1 MSHSVNKTL
10 LLGTVG
16 GDAVSTPL
24 GNGNSVVKVSLA
36 TPRGWME
43 DGAWKEVTDW
53 HNIAFFGKSA
63 ERALMI
69 KKGMVI
75 FITGRNQT
83 SVYEKSGVKCYR
95 TEVVVDM
102 KGELQILGYPSLTRQ
117 NRPQGSPSPQQQRPA
132 QNQPAQQ
139 PPQFEDDWRD
149 GVFGPDD
156 QIPGF

>member
-1 MSHSVNKTL
+1 MSYSINKTH

-16 GDAVSTPL
+16 ADPVSTPL

-36 TPRGWME
+36 TSRGWME

-63 ERALMI
+63 ERALKI
-69 KKGMVI
+69 KKGMAI

-102 KGELQILGYPSLTRQ
+102 KGELEILGYPSLTRQ
-117 NRPQGSPSPQQQRPA
+117 NRAQGSPSPQQQRPA
-132 QNQPAQQ
+132 PNQPAQQ
-139 PPQFEDDWRD
+139 PPHFEEGWRD
-149 GVFGPDD
+149 GEFGADD
-156 QIPGF
+156 QIPVF